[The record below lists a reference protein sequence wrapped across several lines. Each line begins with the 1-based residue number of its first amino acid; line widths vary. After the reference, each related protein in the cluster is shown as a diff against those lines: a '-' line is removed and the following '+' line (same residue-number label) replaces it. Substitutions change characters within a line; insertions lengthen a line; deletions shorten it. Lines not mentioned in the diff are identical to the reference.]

1 MNEAKVTLSLEL
13 TNHVVAY
20 LSKRPYE
27 EVFQLIEKIQS
38 EYRASLVPKVEE
50 SEGGDGAT

>member
-13 TNHVVAY
+13 TNQVVAY

-50 SEGGDGAT
+50 SEGGDGAI